1 MVKINLLPIRQ
12 MLRTR
17 ELKQFA
23 TLAVAILLITILA
36 MTGTYWWLS
45 TKVSSLQAEQRQQQS
60 KLNQLKRKNKE
71 INKLKAEIAR
81 LQRQVDTIKKLTRIR
96 NTPAPFM
103 AALSIAIPDEVW
115 LSSIS
120 KTGKRF
126 SLVGKGVD
134 NTVVVNFVHRLQKI
148 KQGFTLKH
156 PWLDSADKNEKSF
169 FSRVKLV
176 QIVRKGATMS
186 FTIVGR
192 QR

>member
-12 MLRTR
+12 ILRTR

-23 TLAVAILLITILA
+23 TLAVAILLVTLLA
-36 MTGTYWWLS
+36 LTGTYWWLS
-45 TKVSSLQAEQRQQQS
+45 TKVSSLQAEQRLQQD

-120 KTGKRF
+120 KTGARF
-126 SLVGKGVD
+126 SLVGMGVD
-134 NTVVVNFVHRLQKI
+134 NTVVVNFVHRLQRI

-156 PWLDSADKNEKSF
+156 PWLDPEKHDQKSF
-169 FSRVKLV
+169 FSTVKLV
-176 QIVRKGATMS
+176 QIVRKGASMS
-186 FTIVGR
+186 FTIVGT

>member
-12 MLRTR
+12 ILRTR

-23 TLAVAILLITILA
+23 TLAVAILLVTVLV

-45 TKVSSLQAEQRQQQS
+45 TKVSSLQTEQRQQQDR
-60 KLNQLKRKNKE
+60 LNQLKRKNKE

-115 LSSIS
+115 LSTIS
-120 KTGKRF
+120 KTGRRF
-126 SLVGKGVD
+126 SLVGRGAD

-156 PWLDSADKNEKSF
+156 PWLDPDKKEEKTF
-169 FSRVKLV
+169 FSHVKLV
-176 QIVRKGATMS
+176 QIVRKGASMS
-186 FTIVGR
+186 FTIVGT

>member
-12 MLRTR
+12 ILRTR

-23 TLAVAILLITILA
+23 TLAVAILLVTILA
-36 MTGTYWWLS
+36 MFGTYWWLS
-45 TKVSSLQAEQRQQQS
+45 TKVSSLQAEQRQQQD
-60 KLNQLKRKNKE
+60 KLTQLKRKNKE

-103 AALSIAIPDEVW
+103 AAVSIAIPDEVW
-115 LSSIS
+115 LSTIS

-126 SLVGKGVD
+126 SLVGRGVD
-134 NTVVVNFVHRLQKI
+134 NTVVVNFVHRLQRIRKGFSL
-148 KQGFTLKH
+148 KQ
-156 PWLDSADKNEKSF
+156 PWLDPENREEKSF

-176 QIVRKGATMS
+176 QIVRKGASMS
-186 FTIVGR
+186 FTIVGTER
-192 QR
+192 

>member
-1 MVKINLLPIRQ
+1 MIKINLLPIRQ
-12 MLRTR
+12 ILRTR

-23 TLAVAILLITILA
+23 TVAVAILLVTLLA
-36 MTGTYWWLS
+36 MAGTYWWLS
-45 TKVSSLQAEQRQQQS
+45 SKVSSLQAEQRQQQD

-120 KTGKRF
+120 KTGRRF
-126 SLVGKGVD
+126 SLVGMGVD
-134 NTVVVNFVHRLQKI
+134 NTVVVNFVHRLQRI

-156 PWLDSADKNEKSF
+156 PWLDPENREQKSF
-169 FSRVKLV
+169 FSNVKLV
-176 QIVRKGATMS
+176 QIVRKGASMS
-186 FTIVGR
+186 FTIVGT